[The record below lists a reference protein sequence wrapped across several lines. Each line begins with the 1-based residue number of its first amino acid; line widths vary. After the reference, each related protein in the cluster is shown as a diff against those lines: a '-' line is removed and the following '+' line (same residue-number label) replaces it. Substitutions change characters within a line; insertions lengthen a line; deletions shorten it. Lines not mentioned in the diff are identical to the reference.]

1 MAALAALWSRFWKW
15 FSEIITGPQDP
26 PPPPPRGE

>member
-1 MAALAALWSRFWKW
+1 MDRLAALWARFVKW
-15 FSEIITGPQDP
+15 VADIITGPQDP

>member
-1 MAALAALWSRFWKW
+1 MNLAAVLWVKIRAVWAY
-15 FSEIITGPQDP
+15 IITGPQDP